1 MGLSIS
7 HRIIT
12 DHRGSIKC
20 KSRRKGTVFEI
31 SLPAAKEEASADIL
45 PGVASHTSEG
55 RKHVKLLI
63 LVCHKDSSLRRIKD
77 YLEEE
82 YTLLECEPEQKAIDC

>member
-12 DHRGSIKC
+12 DHRGAIQC
-20 KSRRKGTVFEI
+20 KGRRKGTVFEI

-45 PGVASHTSEG
+45 PGTASYTSEG
-55 RKHVKLLI
+55 RETFETAYP
-63 LVCHKDSSLRRIKD
+63 RMPQRQFPQ
-77 YLEEE
+77 EN
-82 YTLLECEPEQKAIDC
+82 